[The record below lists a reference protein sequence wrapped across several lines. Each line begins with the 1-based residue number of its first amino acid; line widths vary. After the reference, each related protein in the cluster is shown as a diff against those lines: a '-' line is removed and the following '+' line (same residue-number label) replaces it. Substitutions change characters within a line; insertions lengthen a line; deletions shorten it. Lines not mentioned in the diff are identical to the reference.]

1 MPITRELAIKI
12 LRYCHKNPDFYFPF
26 LVMCQERTPGDGN
39 LVGIDPEERKIIE
52 KDNTYQI
59 FELQEN
65 LQNIYLETMELLSQ

>member
-1 MPITRELAIKI
+1 
-12 LRYCHKNPDFYFPF
+12 
-26 LVMCQERTPGDGN
+26 MCQERTPGDGN

-65 LQNIYLETMELLSQ
+65 LQNIYLETMELLSQWFIDKILEEEKEYI